1 MCANWAV
8 FPGPRFVRQPR
19 AVLVRSLAAFLCSA
33 AAVANT
39 ASADTWIS
47 NLDEDDDVG
56 IGVNAPANA
65 STVGVAQAIRFQ
77 TGSNERGY
85 YLTSVK
91 AVLADASDSDGVRV
105 RIFSGRT
112 NGSPYISLYT
122 LTNPTIADGTLTF
135 TAPASA
141 TLLKD
146 TAYFVVFDSTASG
159 TGNDYEI
166 RGTTSDSLNSAAD
179 GWSLHT
185 DRHVGT
191 PDSTSLPTRDEVPLL
206 EISGI
211 EVTQSNDANL
221 SALTIDDGT
230 KRFVTVISP
239 SFNPSVPAYRS
250 IAASLVDQI
259 TVEGIANNTDG
270 ATVSYLDEN
279 DQERSDADTEEEG
292 FQVDLAVG
300 DNTIKVK
307 VTAADA
313 STTRIYTL
321 SVARDEILASPEALL
336 SNLDE
341 PVTGGIYVGTSYG
354 HVHAM
359 GFETGSNEAGYILES
374 VKLIFYF
381 VTKNAG
387 VRVRI
392 FDSTAEGSPNRLVYK
407 LINAPNTIGIR
418 EFQAPAN
425 ARLEKETR
433 YFVVVDSTTHNRG
446 KYYKIRRTASHLLNS
461 IAPGWRMDTEQYG
474 RSSGEQEWT
483 TYDTVLLFEVTGE
496 AVVPSTDA
504 SLTGLDLTWNDG
516 GSNADVTLDPVFNA
530 STTSYTA
537 AVGSAVDRITID
549 ATKGDAGATVL
560 YFDGADSQLT
570 DADGN
575 AAGFQVNL
583 AVGANTIKAKVAA
596 SDGETTQTYTVVV
609 TRAAGDTT
617 APTPNG
623 ATVNGAT
630 LILTFNEALAAAANL
645 ANSAFTVK
653 KTPSGGSETTVAL
666 TGSPSIGGAAVTL
679 TLAAAVVSTDAVT
692 VSYTRPASGTANAL
706 EDAAGNEVASFADR
720 TVTNNTAAQ
729 AALTARFENV
739 PDEHDGSSAFTL
751 QLAFSEA
758 VFDGTEPFDKNDAIK
773 NALQLTGGT
782 VRSRRRVSPG
792 AFDRWI
798 LWIGPS
804 GNGDVTVR
812 LPATTGACGTA
823 GAICTTDNRPLS
835 APASATIPGP
845 AAEAPDAPLAPTL
858 TVGETWIEASWTA
871 PADNDS
877 AITGYDV
884 HYRETG
890 GNWQDA
896 NHSGTGTTKRITGLT
911 ADKAYQ
917 VRVRASNAEGAGDW
931 SPAASARTDSAAE
944 APDAPAAPS
953 LTVGETWIEASWT
966 VPADNG
972 SAITGYDVHYRE
984 TGGNWTDAN
993 HSGTN
998 TTKRIT
1004 GLTADTAYQ
1013 VRVRASNAEGTGDW
1027 SSAASAR
1034 TDAAAEAPDAPSAPT
1049 LTVGETWIEAT
1060 WTAPA
1065 DNGSAIT
1072 GYDVH
1077 YRETGG
1083 NWTDAN
1089 HSGTNTTKRIDGLT
1103 ADTAY
1108 QVRVRASNAEGTGD
1122 WSPSAS
1128 GRTEAAADGAAEG
1141 DVRLAN
1147 GNTEHEGRVEI
1158 YHDGEWGTVC
1168 DDRFVSED
1176 AMVVCRQLGYTGG
1189 EARLRAAFGA
1199 GTGPIWMDDVRCA
1212 GTESRLAD
1220 CSFRGWGVNNCRH
1233 SEDAGVSCGAAS
1245 SLSLSGATASGA
1257 LLTLLFDRTLDG
1269 GSVPAPEDFAVEADS
1284 SSGAAGPSSGT
1295 AGSSSG
1301 AAAIPVE
1308 SVAVAG
1314 GAAQLTLS
1322 RTVGPRERVSV
1333 SYLPAPMHPL
1343 QDASYNPAPALA
1355 GHPVRHVPATASREA
1370 VPTVLP
1376 AQPIPAQPMPA
1387 GGFAGGEKIEVLQL
1401 PSRGLPDL
1409 WPLAAMADLE
1419 VLNLAD
1425 NAVGDIAALGHLH
1438 GLRVLDLSG
1447 NAVSDLWPLA
1457 AMPGLEVLNLG
1468 DNAVAD
1474 LGPLS
1479 GLTGL
1484 RRLDLAGNRVTD
1496 LRALSGLRRLEVL
1509 VLDGNEV
1516 SDLAPL
1522 WGLQKLAHLDLGNN
1536 RVKDAALL
1544 RQAQSLQRLDLAG
1557 NRLRDIWVLG
1567 DLEKLVWLNVSGNPI
1582 ADLSPPGR
1590 LTTVRWLLLDTGASR
1605 TDAVRR
1611 RNGERVPLL
1620 PAETTE

>member
-191 PDSTSLPTRDEVPLL
+191 PDSTSLPTSDEVPLL

-230 KRFVTVISP
+230 TRFVTVISP
-239 SFNPSVPAYRS
+239 SFNPSAPAYRS

-461 IAPGWRMDTEQYG
+461 IAPGWRMDTQQYG

-483 TYDTVLLFEVTGE
+483 TYDTVLLFEITGE
-496 AVVPSTDA
+496 AFVPSTDA
-504 SLTGLDLTWNDG
+504 SLTGLKLTWNDG

-549 ATKGDAGATVL
+549 ATKGDSGATVL

-583 AVGANTIKAKVAA
+583 GVGANTIKAKVAA
-596 SDGETTQTYTVVV
+596 SDGETTQTYTVAV

-823 GAICTTDNRPLS
+823 GAICTTDNRPVVG
-835 APASATIPGP
+835 PGFGDDP
-845 AAEAPDAPLAPTL
+845 
-858 TVGETWIEASWTA
+858 GS
-871 PADNDS
+871 
-877 AITGYDV
+877 
-884 HYRETG
+884 G
-890 GNWQDA
+890 G
-896 NHSGTGTTKRITGLT
+896 G
-911 ADKAYQ
+911 
-917 VRVRASNAEGAGDW
+917 GARR
-931 SPAASARTDSAAE
+931 P
-944 APDAPAAPS
+944 
-953 LTVGETWIEASWT
+953 
-966 VPADNG
+966 
-972 SAITGYDVHYRE
+972 
-984 TGGNWTDAN
+984 
-993 HSGTN
+993 
-998 TTKRIT
+998 
-1004 GLTADTAYQ
+1004 
-1013 VRVRASNAEGTGDW
+1013 
-1027 SSAASAR
+1027 
-1034 TDAAAEAPDAPSAPT
+1034 
-1049 LTVGETWIEAT
+1049 
-1060 WTAPA
+1060 
-1065 DNGSAIT
+1065 
-1072 GYDVH
+1072 
-1077 YRETGG
+1077 
-1083 NWTDAN
+1083 
-1089 HSGTNTTKRIDGLT
+1089 
-1103 ADTAY
+1103 
-1108 QVRVRASNAEGTGD
+1108 
-1122 WSPSAS
+1122 
-1128 GRTEAAADGAAEG
+1128 
-1141 DVRLAN
+1141 VRL
-1147 GNTEHEGRVEI
+1147 
-1158 YHDGEWGTVC
+1158 
-1168 DDRFVSED
+1168 
-1176 AMVVCRQLGYTGG
+1176 
-1189 EARLRAAFGA
+1189 
-1199 GTGPIWMDDVRCA
+1199 
-1212 GTESRLAD
+1212 
-1220 CSFRGWGVNNCRH
+1220 
-1233 SEDAGVSCGAAS
+1233 
-1245 SLSLSGATASGA
+1245 
-1257 LLTLLFDRTLDG
+1257 
-1269 GSVPAPEDFAVEADS
+1269 
-1284 SSGAAGPSSGT
+1284 
-1295 AGSSSG
+1295 
-1301 AAAIPVE
+1301 
-1308 SVAVAG
+1308 
-1314 GAAQLTLS
+1314 
-1322 RTVGPRERVSV
+1322 
-1333 SYLPAPMHPL
+1333 
-1343 QDASYNPAPALA
+1343 
-1355 GHPVRHVPATASREA
+1355 
-1370 VPTVLP
+1370 
-1376 AQPIPAQPMPA
+1376 
-1387 GGFAGGEKIEVLQL
+1387 
-1401 PSRGLPDL
+1401 
-1409 WPLAAMADLE
+1409 
-1419 VLNLAD
+1419 
-1425 NAVGDIAALGHLH
+1425 
-1438 GLRVLDLSG
+1438 
-1447 NAVSDLWPLA
+1447 
-1457 AMPGLEVLNLG
+1457 
-1468 DNAVAD
+1468 
-1474 LGPLS
+1474 
-1479 GLTGL
+1479 
-1484 RRLDLAGNRVTD
+1484 RR
-1496 LRALSGLRRLEVL
+1496 
-1509 VLDGNEV
+1509 
-1516 SDLAPL
+1516 
-1522 WGLQKLAHLDLGNN
+1522 
-1536 RVKDAALL
+1536 
-1544 RQAQSLQRLDLAG
+1544 
-1557 NRLRDIWVLG
+1557 
-1567 DLEKLVWLNVSGNPI
+1567 
-1582 ADLSPPGR
+1582 
-1590 LTTVRWLLLDTGASR
+1590 
-1605 TDAVRR
+1605 
-1611 RNGERVPLL
+1611 
-1620 PAETTE
+1620 